1 MRTELTYNW
10 FILKKITIFPQEL
23 NSSLVTTKK
32 TKKIDVL
39 AHVIVPFH
47 TLLTKNET
55 TQLLKDYS
63 IRLVNL
69 PRMFTDDP
77 CAMALGACE
86 GDVIKIIRKSST
98 TVDTI
103 DTYRFCVKRRTD

>member
-1 MRTELTYNW
+1 
-10 FILKKITIFPQEL
+10 
-23 NSSLVTTKK
+23 LVTTKK

-39 AHVIVPFH
+39 AHVLVPHH
-47 TLLTKNET
+47 TILTKNET

-77 CAMALGACE
+77 AAVSLGACE
-86 GDVIKIIRKSST
+86 GDVLKIIRKSNT
-98 TVDTI
+98 TVDKI
-103 DTYRFCVKRRTD
+103 ETYRFCVKRRSD

>member
-1 MRTELTYNW
+1 M
-10 FILKKITIFPQEL
+10 

-39 AHVIVPFH
+39 AHVSVPFH
-47 TLLTKNET
+47 TILTKKET

-77 CAMALGACE
+77 AALSLGACE
-86 GDVIKIIRKSST
+86 GDVLKIIRKSST

-103 DTYRFCVKRRTD
+103 ETYRFCVKRRTDK